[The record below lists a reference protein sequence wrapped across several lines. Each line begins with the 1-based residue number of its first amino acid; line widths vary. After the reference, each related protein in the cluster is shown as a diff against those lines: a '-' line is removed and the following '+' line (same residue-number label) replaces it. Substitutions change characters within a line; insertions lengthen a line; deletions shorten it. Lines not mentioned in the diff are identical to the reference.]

1 MPIVQIKIDN
11 KEFNLECGDGE
22 EDLLRKAE
30 KQLNLKFQEH
40 RELLILPEA
49 QKYLMIALIIVGE
62 NIDKNEKEKEI
73 DLIFNEID
81 EELSKLENKLIE
93 GSNKNA

>member
-1 MPIVQIKIDN
+1 MSVVQIKIDN
-11 KEFNLECGDGE
+11 KEFNLECEDGE

-30 KQLNLKFQEH
+30 KKLNLKLQEH
-40 RELLILPEA
+40 RELFTLPEA
-49 QKYLMIALIIVGE
+49 QKYLMMALIIVGE

-73 DLIFNEID
+73 NLIFNEID
-81 EELSKLENKLIE
+81 EELSKLENKLTN

>member
-1 MPIVQIKIDN
+1 MPVVQIKIDN

-22 EDLLRKAE
+22 EGLLRKAE
-30 KQLNLKFQEH
+30 KQLNLKIQEH
-40 RELLILPEA
+40 SELLTLPEA
-49 QKYLMIALIIVGE
+49 QKYLMMALIIVGE
-62 NIDKNEKEKEI
+62 NIDNNEKEKKI

-93 GSNKNA
+93 GSNKNE

>member
-1 MPIVQIKIDN
+1 M
-11 KEFNLECGDGE
+11 
-22 EDLLRKAE
+22 
-30 KQLNLKFQEH
+30 
-40 RELLILPEA
+40 
-49 QKYLMIALIIVGE
+49 ALIIVGE

-81 EELSKLENKLIE
+81 EELSKLENKLIN

>member
-1 MPIVQIKIDN
+1 MPIVKIKIDN

-22 EDLLRKAE
+22 EALLRKAE
-30 KQLNLKFQEH
+30 KQLNLKLHDH
-40 RELLILPEA
+40 RELLNLPEA
-49 QKYLMIALIIVGE
+49 QKYLMIALIIAGE
-62 NIDKNEKEKEI
+62 NIDKKEKEKEI
-73 DLIFNEID
+73 DLIFNEIN

>member
-1 MPIVQIKIDN
+1 MPVVQIKIDN

-30 KQLNLKFQEH
+30 KQLNLKLQEH
-40 RELLILPEA
+40 RELLNLPEA

-62 NIDKNEKEKEI
+62 NIDNNEKEKEI
-73 DLIFNEID
+73 DLILNEID

-93 GSNKNA
+93 GSHKNA

>member
-1 MPIVQIKIDN
+1 M
-11 KEFNLECGDGE
+11 
-22 EDLLRKAE
+22 
-30 KQLNLKFQEH
+30 
-40 RELLILPEA
+40 
-49 QKYLMIALIIVGE
+49 MALIIVGE

-81 EELSKLENKLIE
+81 EELSKLENKLIN

>member
-11 KEFNLECGDGE
+11 KQFNLECGDGE

-30 KQLNLKFQEH
+30 KQLNLKLQEH
-40 RELLILPEA
+40 KELLTLPEA

-62 NIDKNEKEKEI
+62 NIDKNIKEKEI

-93 GSNKNA
+93 ESNKNA

>member
-1 MPIVQIKIDN
+1 MPVVQIKIDN

-62 NIDKNEKEKEI
+62 NIDKTEKEKEI

-81 EELSKLENKLIE
+81 EELSKLENKLIN
-93 GSNKNA
+93 GSNKND

>member
-1 MPIVQIKIDN
+1 MPVVQIKIDN

-30 KQLNLKFQEH
+30 KQLNLKLQEH

-49 QKYLMIALIIVGE
+49 QKYLMMALIIVGE
-62 NIDKNEKEKEI
+62 NIHNNEKEKEI
-73 DLIFNEID
+73 DLILNEID
-81 EELSKLENKLIE
+81 QELSKLENKLIE
-93 GSNKNA
+93 GSHKNA